1 MENFIF
7 SKIDLLLHFE
17 CLRSIPEECI
27 SMVMSRLLGLGI
39 TLGSVLIFIPQI
51 LKIQFAQSG
60 EGISLSSQLLGLFAC
75 FVITSYSYA
84 KGYVFSQ
91 WGDSFFVTIQ
101 MIIII
106 IQILWFSSRQAHAA
120 VFLAFCWTIS
130 CAVMGEYISVDMLAL
145 VQAITIP
152 VVIVAKF
159 LQIWTNYQ
167 QQSTGQ
173 LSVISLSLQFTGCL
187 ARIFTSLKETND
199 QLVIINYIIAALLN
213 GIICVQYFLYRNS
226 AKMKKKV
233 S

>member
-1 MENFIF
+1 
-7 SKIDLLLHFE
+7 
-17 CLRSIPEECI
+17 
-27 SMVMSRLLGLGI
+27 
-39 TLGSVLIFIPQI
+39 
-51 LKIQFAQSG
+51 
-60 EGISLSSQLLGLFAC
+60 
-75 FVITSYSYA
+75 
-84 KGYVFSQ
+84 
-91 WGDSFFVTIQ
+91 
-101 MIIII
+101 MIIIV

-152 VVIVAKF
+152 VIIVAKQKTLLYSFTIIFCSVCFHFQF

-167 QQSTGQ
+167 QHSTGQ

-187 ARIFTSLKETND
+187 VRIFTSLKETND
-199 QLVIINYIIAALLN
+199 QLVIINYIIAASLN
-213 GIICVQYFLYRNS
+213 GIICVQFFLYRNS